1 MTHRFA
7 LTVTTALLALSVTGC
22 AMVKKPASMATSVE
36 DRYPITVNADTATY
50 RLEAPRGTN
59 RLTPNLAAEARA
71 FLASYKTRGHGGLT
85 ISAPVGSANEKNA
98 KSIALDV
105 GRLAGEAGLAPE
117 DVILTSYSVS
127 ADESDA
133 PVILSYTRYVASV
146 KPCGDWSKNL
156 GRSIENNPFPNFG
169 CATQNNLAA
178 MVEDPHD
185 LVAPRPMDAADAE
198 RRAKVFEKYRNG
210 ESSAT
215 PRTDDERAN
224 VSKVAQ

>member
-7 LTVTTALLALSVTGC
+7 LPLTAALIALGLPGC
-22 AMVKKPASMATSVE
+22 AMVKKPESMATSVE
-36 DRYPITVNADTATY
+36 QRYPIAVSADTATY
-50 RLEAPRGTN
+50 QLDAPAGTT
-59 RLTPNLAAEARA
+59 RLTPNLAAETRA

-85 ISAPVGSANEKNA
+85 ISAPQGSANAKNA

-117 DVILTSYSVS
+117 DVILTTYSAS
-127 ADESDA
+127 EPNA
-133 PVILSYTRYVASV
+133 PIVLSYTRYVASV
-146 KPCGDWSKNL
+146 KECGDWSKNL
-156 GRSIENNPFPNFG
+156 GRSLQNNPFPNFG
-169 CATQNNLAA
+169 CATQNNIAA

-185 LVAPRPMDAADAE
+185 LLAPRQVEASDAE
-198 RRAKVFEKYRNG
+198 RRAKVFQKYRNG